1 MSRFQKF
8 VVAWIAVVAFE
19 LTTPTV
25 VHAYA
30 LSGGKWPQPG
40 LCGPNCLGTPLTI
53 TYSFQ
58 NMFDGAIKM
67 PDGSPLPPS
76 IIRSSI
82 EEALGLWASVT
93 PITFQEVVDDGLP
106 YGSSSQFGT
115 IRFRHISINGPDPI
129 VGQPIA
135 KAQAYFPAGP
145 DYSGDVEFDDTDRW
159 LQIGTLHQ
167 PDILGAAI
175 HEIGHTLGL
184 DHTFVSQ
191 PGEFWVYQVY
201 DQNSQVIDHYEPK
214 GAANMFWIFNR
225 FTGPGSGFLFQDD
238 IAGIQAVYGS
248 GSGRVNSLVPEPS
261 TMVLLIAAAAS
272 MFFRR
277 RVR

>member
-1 MSRFQKF
+1 LSRIQHPIVFCIAL
-8 VVAWIAVVAFE
+8 VATAFANAEVA
-19 LTTPTV
+19 
-25 VHAYA
+25 HAYA

-40 LCGPNCLGTPLTI
+40 VCGSNCPGTPLTI

-58 NMFDGAIKM
+58 NMFDGSIKM
-67 PDGSPLPPS
+67 PNGNPLPNS
-76 IIRSSI
+76 IIRGSI

-115 IRFRHISINGPDPI
+115 IRFRHIPINGPDPV

-135 KAQAYFPAGP
+135 KAQAYFPPGP
-145 DYSGDVEFDDTDRW
+145 DYAGDVEFDNTDRW
-159 LQIGTLHQ
+159 QVVGTLHE

-175 HEIGHTLGL
+175 HEIGHSLGL
-184 DHTFVSQ
+184 NHTFVSQ
-191 PGEFWVYQVY
+191 PGEYWVYQVY
-201 DQNSQVIDHYEPK
+201 DQNNQVVDHYEPK

-238 IAGIQAVYGS
+238 IDGIQAVYGS
-248 GSGRVNSLVPEPS
+248 GSGRVISLVPEPS
-261 TMVLLIAAAAS
+261 SVLLVVCAVFALV
-272 MFFRR
+272 RR
-277 RVR
+277 RIR